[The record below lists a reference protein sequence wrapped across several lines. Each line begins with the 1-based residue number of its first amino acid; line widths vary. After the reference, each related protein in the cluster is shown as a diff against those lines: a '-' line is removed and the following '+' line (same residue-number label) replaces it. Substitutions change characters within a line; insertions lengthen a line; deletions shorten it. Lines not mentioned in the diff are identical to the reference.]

1 MGSLRRPQDLDLHRR
16 RLQVAGRPL
25 TAENF
30 AWNIKRCL
38 DPATGSSVV
47 GLMKGYML
55 NEVDT
60 GKKDEQGNPV
70 MMTELW
76 NANAIEVKDEKTLVL
91 NLKEPQ
97 VAIPEHLFHY
107 PMQILDPAE
116 NDVFKVG
123 SNGVMPFELAEFEV
137 SRKAVLRKRRD
148 GQAYSMKCSLLIW
161 AIT

>member
-107 PMQILDPAE
+107 PMQILDP
-116 NDVFKVG
+116 
-123 SNGVMPFELAEFEV
+123 
-137 SRKAVLRKRRD
+137 
-148 GQAYSMKCSLLIW
+148 
-161 AIT
+161 